1 MSGPFGS
8 TAWMANPASGFYD
21 FEISNSLR
29 FNDDDSAYLNFTPST
44 AGNRRTFTVSCWIKH
59 SGVDNGAS
67 ALPIVW
73 GSTGTVSALAIAM
86 SSNRV
91 HSILFYNGGQNNQT
105 TALFRDSSAWYHF
118 VLACDT
124 TQSTATNRTKLYV
137 NGVAVTAWESANYPN
152 QNTDGGINAAG
163 ESNIGKQIGQSRYF
177 DGYMAEVN
185 QIDGL
190 ALGPDSFG
198 EFKNDIWIPKDTS
211 GLTFGD
217 QGYRLQFKQTGTGT
231 ASSTTIGAD
240 TSGNDNHWTSNNLV
254 ASDVM
259 PDSPTNN
266 FATINP
272 LSNPSTVTS
281 GNTFSEGNLKLAFST
296 AAGTFPGVLGTFP
309 MVTGKWYWEFSYD
322 YASQINAGFG
332 VYNQTTG
339 LTTDYGAAQ
348 GGLDDAGLALF
359 KTSTILTLFLD
370 TKNTVHSSSFA
381 DPIIIGVMFDADNG
395 KLYLKFANAELTGQ
409 TISNGTTIFDTFTT
423 GKLYMP
429 AIYHGDG
436 GSGTKTGTIY
446 ANFGQDSSFSGSQT
460 AQGNA
465 DENGIGDFYYAPP
478 SGFKTLCTSNLPDPV
493 EAIDPAQGGSP
504 QDYFNTVLWTG
515 NDADD
520 RSISGVGFQ
529 PDWVWLKA
537 RNHTYN
543 HYVLDSV
550 RGDDAILFPN
560 LDSNAEDTTDDTG
573 FDSFDSDGF
582 TISQV
587 NGWEIND
594 NGKTY
599 VAWNWK
605 AGGSGVSNTDGSITS
620 TVSANADTGFSI
632 VSYTGTGSDGS
643 TVGHGLSSAPELAI
657 IKGRDAGYPWM
668 VMGYPT
674 NTSFPNDGSFLTLST
689 TDAMGNGTG
698 SEISLGS
705 STMTFVDA
713 GGNIC
718 ESSRDYIAYCFH
730 SVDGYSKFGTYT
742 GNDNADGP
750 FVYTG
755 FRPAFVMIKDTTV
768 AGNWVMYDSAR
779 DPDNFAYRSIFA
791 NTNGAESTNTSL
803 GKIDF
808 YSNGFK
814 LRDNSNNSHAG
825 QVDGATPIYMAFAE
839 QPFKY
844 SNAR

>member
-163 ESNIGKQIGQSRYF
+163 ASYIGRQIGQSRYF

-198 EFKNDIWIPKDTS
+198 EFKNDIWIPKDTA

-296 AAGTFPGVLGTFP
+296 AAGTFPSVLGTFP
-309 MVTGKWYWEFSYD
+309 MVTGKWYWEISYD

-332 VYNQTTG
+332 VYNQTTS

-560 LDSNAEDTTDDTG
+560 LTNAEDTTDDTG

-594 NGKTY
+594 NAKTY

-605 AGGSGVSNTDGSITS
+605 AGTAFSNDASATGVGSIDSAGSVNTD
-620 TVSANADTGFSI
+620 VGFSI
-632 VSYTGTGSDGS
+632 ISYTGVSADATVAHGLGVAPDFIIAKIRSNGGGEGWPVFHRSMGVDEKYLDKTNGQTDGTVWNDTLPTSSVFSVNGNDWTNKNGS
-643 TVGHGLSSAPELAI
+643 T
-657 IKGRDAGYPWM
+657 M
-668 VMGYPT
+668 
-674 NTSFPNDGSFLTLST
+674 
-689 TDAMGNGTG
+689 
-698 SEISLGS
+698 
-705 STMTFVDA
+705 
-713 GGNIC
+713 
-718 ESSRDYIAYCFH
+718 IAYCFAE
-730 SVDGYSKFGTYT
+730 VDGYSKFGTYT
-742 GNDNADGP
+742 GNNNADGP

-755 FRPAFVMIKDTTV
+755 FRPAFVMISDTTV
-768 AGNWVMYDSAR
+768 AGQWVIYDSKR
-779 DPDNFAYRSIFA
+779 DNINFAYKAIFA
-791 NTNGAESTNTSL
+791 NTSGAESTNTAL
-803 GKIDF
+803 GNIDF
-808 YSNGFK
+808 LSNGFK
-814 LRDNSNNSHAG
+814 YRDNSNDVHAG